1 MYPYNPYNQQ
11 QAMAYSQDLYNSRQY
26 PQPQQPRPQYPQ
38 VIAVPDELT
47 ARSAQIPMDGTDT
60 FFHNAQAGE
69 IYTKRLSMVDGSIC
83 FDVYKKRAPEYPE
96 KERYATVAQLDEI
109 SARLKKLEGGDEQ

>member
-1 MYPYNPYNQQ
+1 MYAYNPYSQQ
-11 QAMAYSQDLYNSRQY
+11 QAMAYSQDMYNSRQY
-26 PQPQQPRPQYPQ
+26 PQQPRPQYPQ
-38 VIAVPDELT
+38 VIPVQDELT

-60 FFHNAQAGE
+60 YFFNAQAGE
-69 IYTKRLSMVDGSIC
+69 IYAKRLSMVDGSIC
-83 FDVYKKRAPEYPE
+83 FDVYKKRLPEYPE